1 MASENVI
8 ARVRKGM
15 EVHTADGQKLG
26 KVAEVWLGTDPTASH
41 PRCDEELCSRLE
53 VHSGG
58 VFKRSVRYVPYSA
71 IANVS
76 DHVTLSVDA
85 ATVNGYD
92 WVQRPRWMGSEPDRY
107 RGFPAG

>member
-1 MASENVI
+1 MANENIV

-15 EVHTADGQKLG
+15 EVHTSDAQKLG
-26 KVAEVWLGTDPTASH
+26 KVAEVWLGTDPTATH

-58 VFKRSVRYVPYSA
+58 VFKRTVLYVPYSA

-76 DHVTLSVDA
+76 DHVTLNVDA
-85 ATVNGYD
+85 ATVNERAWTQKPG
-92 WVQRPRWMGSEPDRY
+92 WV
-107 RGFPAG
+107 AA